1 MSKAIYQVRRIS
13 EDGTGRHILL
23 SAAEMHCIEVALEQ
37 LAMLEDSEYGSVNP
51 SAFILKQL
59 LWMNKN
65 D

>member
-1 MSKAIYQVRRIS
+1 MTKAIYQIRRVS
-13 EDGTGRHILL
+13 EDGTSKHILL

-37 LAMLEDSEYGSVNP
+37 LATLSDAEFGTVNP

-59 LWMNKN
+59 LGMNKN